1 MARLW
6 ICLVNFSQ
14 GFKKASGSKYTR
26 AQNMARLWI
35 CEGYVGCWICLN
47 EPEYALIMSQYTWMC
62 LNNAEY
68 EWIYRHIREKK
79 QNAEYVRILNVSDAV
94 HSVRSLHKLL
104 SSYRDRLIQ
113 NTVKHLTWAFCKKN
127 NVWVLVCNEKFCRGE
142 GGFVKLGYFDK
153 HFVRTQ
159 KEAPQGNSLE
169 IFLQLKV
176 HIEWKI

>member
-68 EWIYRHIREKK
+68 EWIYRHIREKIRTLNMSEFWMCLMRK
-79 QNAEYVRILNVSDAV
+79 VTVQITEQLSRQTYSEHCQTFNLERFAKRIMSECWCATRNFS
-94 HSVRSLHKLL
+94 
-104 SSYRDRLIQ
+104 
-113 NTVKHLTWAFCKKN
+113 
-127 NVWVLVCNEKFCRGE
+127 GE
-142 GGFVKLGYFDK
+142 REGLWNWG
-153 HFVRTQ
+153 TSI
-159 KEAPQGNSLE
+159 NIS
-169 IFLQLKV
+169 
-176 HIEWKI
+176 